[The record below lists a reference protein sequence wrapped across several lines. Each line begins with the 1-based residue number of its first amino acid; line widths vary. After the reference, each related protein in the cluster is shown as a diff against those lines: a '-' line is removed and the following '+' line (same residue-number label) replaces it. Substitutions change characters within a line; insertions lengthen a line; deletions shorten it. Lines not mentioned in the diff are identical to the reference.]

1 MIYFAKVD
9 KKFIKIGTSYDVSG
23 RMKSLQTA
31 NPFPLKVEAILEG
44 SFQTENGLHE
54 LFKHLRYNG
63 EWFRLTD
70 ELKWFIR
77 AIQENPKEGNIYTLY
92 RKSQQ
97 MRLNCK
103 AKRLGKKH
111 KLSKRIERICGV

>member
-1 MIYFAKVD
+1 MIYFAKLD

-97 MRLNCK
+97 MRLKCK
-103 AKRLGKKH
+103 AKRLGKNH